1 MSITV
6 YLDKHNARKE
16 RKSFQSF
23 LRREKLVVQQTDY
36 VFVSRREFLKRAFVG
51 SLIVTDAFVSNQLVY
66 LQKKRWIKLI
76 VSIAKKKLT

>member
-76 VSIAKKKLT
+76 VSIAKKN